1 MTRRRRSDDGSAVVE
16 IVWLG
21 VLLLVPLLWIVLSVF
36 EVQRGAFATTSAA
49 RSAARAYA
57 LADSDTA
64 GREQAQAAIR
74 QAMADQGGEDQS
86 FTFDV
91 RCGAADCHA
100 SGAVITVKVWS
111 GVRLPLLPAVL
122 SGAAPSFRLDSTH
135 TVPVGQ
141 FRDVG

>member
-1 MTRRRRSDDGSAVVE
+1 MRRPRRPDDGSAVVE

-57 LADSDTA
+57 LAGSDAA
-64 GREQAQAAIR
+64 GREQAHAAIR
-74 QAMADQGGEDQS
+74 QAMADQGGDDQS

-91 RCGAADCHA
+91 SCGSDDCHA
-100 SGAVITVKVWS
+100 PGAVITVTVRS

-122 SGAAPSFRLDSTH
+122 GGDAPSFRLDSTH

>member
-1 MTRRRRSDDGSAVVE
+1 MNRPSRGDRGSALVE
-16 IVWLG
+16 LVWLG
-21 VLLLVPLLWIVLSVF
+21 LLLLVPVLWIVLSVF
-36 EVQRGAFATTSAA
+36 EVQRGAFAVTSAA

-74 QAMADQGGEDQS
+74 QALDDQGGETQS

-91 RCGAADCHA
+91 RCDHADCHQP
-100 SGAVITVKVWS
+100 GAVITVDVRS
-111 GVRLPLLPAVL
+111 GVRLPLLPEVL
-122 SGAAPSFRLDSTH
+122 GGGAPTFRLDSTH

-141 FRDVG
+141 FRDLS